1 MPVHTHLK
9 TPRRMDWQSVEHW
22 PINLDASF
30 PFTFFNLSADTY
42 LQNVF
47 LHRCLF
53 CMNRCLSTS
62 ISWTVCCISTGE
74 GGNAVKEIFL
84 FLWRISIVVFR
95 ICYVVQF
102 DKFNF
107 NLEIL
112 YLWCVSIG
120 EVCTW
125 CISIGIFCICD
136 AFWLVEEMQQLRMQS
151 RGSVL
156 WMHWLPT
163 IGRRS
168 SMIYMM
174 SNTNP
179 SVLTAQYP
187 IAQTWPIL
195 LWNKETLLVSLAKS
209 WRIWVWAKY
218 GEIQEEATQQGTN
231 WMLKHQPG
239 LTFNS
244 VQACCTCCRIQ
255 KCAPYVEDVSH
266 IFRSE
271 ITCLEGIRPT
281 FMSIGEPDYKI
292 ARTTQDEGKRV
303 K

>member
-74 GGNAVKEIFL
+74 GGDAVKEIFL

-151 RGSVL
+151 RGDAL

-163 IGRRS
+163 IALHCIALIADHWS
-168 SMIYMM
+168 PMIHVVGIPTTLPYSIPFLPIHDPSYVILASKLPLDC
-174 SNTNP
+174 SNNTFGIDLPNFWQC
-179 SVLTAQYP
+179 LG
-187 IAQTWPIL
+187 
-195 LWNKETLLVSLAKS
+195 TLH
-209 WRIWVWAKY
+209 
-218 GEIQEEATQQGTN
+218 
-231 WMLKHQPG
+231 MLKNVCHVG
-239 LTFNS
+239 G
-244 VQACCTCCRIQ
+244 A
-255 KCAPYVEDVSH
+255 SH
-266 IFRSE
+266 IFNARSLKSE
-271 ITCLEGIRPT
+271 MTRSQGLRGSFSRLTGNPT
-281 FMSIGEPDYKI
+281 W
-292 ARTTQDEGKRV
+292 
-303 K
+303 